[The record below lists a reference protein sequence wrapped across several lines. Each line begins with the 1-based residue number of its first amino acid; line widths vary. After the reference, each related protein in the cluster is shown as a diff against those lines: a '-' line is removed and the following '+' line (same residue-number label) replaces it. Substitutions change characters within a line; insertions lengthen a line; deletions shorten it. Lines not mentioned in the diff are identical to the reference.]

1 MNKGL
6 YFINIEKYGKMT
18 SSQLW
23 EKETRKVFWTWIFAF
38 VFALVVLTTIT
49 ISQISYFFIDKNTL
63 IKEWIEKYPDYVN
76 IANNVW
82 RSDVIDVFLNLI
94 IQLTALGLLCFSLF
108 KCIKEKTYKYISFF
122 STFFIFIQVFYSFF
136 GLIRYA
142 INSINLI
149 DAFNISWVYILQF
162 IMMFVYP
169 FIWFFISRNV
179 GIIRRISM
187 QAEMREQIQNKM
199 NNAFG
204 MFEGNDPFGVNKS
217 ANTANNN
224 EEMQPNENSNDHAFY
239 IKLKAL
245 SRNELNEIASKL
257 SISGYEYMSDQELMK
272 IITDIRNAQN
282 SSIKEKEFK
291 VEEKNDDDK
300 KSINDKKEN

>member
-23 EKETRKVFWTWIFAF
+23 EKETRKVFWSWIFAF
-38 VFALVVLTTIT
+38 VFSLVVLSTIT
-49 ISQISYFFIDKNTL
+49 ISQISFFFIDKNNL
-63 IKEWIEKYPDYVN
+63 ISEFGKNYDNSAAEAI
-76 IANNVW
+76 W
-82 RSDVIDVFLNLI
+82 RSSVIDVFLNLL
-94 IQLTALGLLCFSLF
+94 IQLAALGLLCLSLF
-108 KCIKEKTYKYISFF
+108 KCVKEKTYKYISFF
-122 STFFIFIQVFYSFF
+122 STVFIFIQVFYSFF
-136 GLIRYA
+136 GLFRYA
-142 INSINLI
+142 IYSVNLM
-149 DAFNISWVYILQF
+149 DAFNVSWVYVLQF

-217 ANTANNN
+217 SANSVNN
-224 EEMQPNENSNDHAFY
+224 EEMQTENNNHAFY
-239 IKLKAL
+239 VKLKAL
-245 SRNELNEIASKL
+245 SREQLNEIASKL
-257 SISGYEYMSDQELMK
+257 SISGYEYMTDEELMK
-272 IITDIRNAQN
+272 IISDIRNAQN
-282 SSIKEKEFK
+282 SSVKEKEFK

-300 KSINDKKEN
+300 KSTDDKKEN